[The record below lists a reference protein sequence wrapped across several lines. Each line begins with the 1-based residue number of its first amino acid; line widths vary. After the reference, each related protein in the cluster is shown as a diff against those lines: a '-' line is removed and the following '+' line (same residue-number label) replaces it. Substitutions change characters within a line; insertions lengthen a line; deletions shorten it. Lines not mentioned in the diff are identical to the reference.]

1 MTGRFLHQRG
11 GIQYAHLIESSGLGG
26 LKTLH
31 AWSADHVHYFPGPPT
46 CGLIQLRIS
55 PTVAS
60 QRQYYT
66 ILINE
71 SAKHVR
77 PKLCAPMRSMCPY
90 VLKQKSQI
98 LFYILN
104 AK

>member
-1 MTGRFLHQRG
+1 MNRRFLKPNAED
-11 GIQYAHLIESSGLGG
+11 YSS
-26 LKTLH
+26 LH
-31 AWSADHVHYFPGPPT
+31 AWSADHVHYFPGSPT

-60 QRQYYT
+60 QRRYYT

-71 SAKHVR
+71 SAKHVWI
-77 PKLCAPMRSMCPY
+77 LCAPMRSMCPY